1 MPTVSYKCNKT
12 GKIKKRS
19 FPYNAMG
26 KAQSTEFSKLMDGT
40 KKNNPGPKMELTGS
54 SEIDLQKLKSKEKLD
69 TFKKNNPGIKNVK
82 KRRKAKKETQKY
94 QKELSKLAE
103 QRKLMAKRQK

>member
-26 KAQSTEFSKLMDGT
+26 KAQSTEFAKLMDGT
-40 KKNNPGPKMELTGS
+40 
-54 SEIDLQKLKSKEKLD
+54 
-69 TFKKNNPGIKNVK
+69 KKNNPGIKNVK
-82 KRRKAKKETQKY
+82 KR
-94 QKELSKLAE
+94 S
-103 QRKLMAKRQK
+103 